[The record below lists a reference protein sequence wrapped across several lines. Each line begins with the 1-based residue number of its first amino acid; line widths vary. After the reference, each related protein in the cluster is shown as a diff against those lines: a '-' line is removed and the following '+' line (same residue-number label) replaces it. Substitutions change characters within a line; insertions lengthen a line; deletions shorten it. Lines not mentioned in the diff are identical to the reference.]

1 MIRKKIFFLFLTIK
15 YDYIFVSSLIQFKI
29 IFMKAFKAYDIRG
42 VYNRDFNKDDVY
54 KVGYFLPQVLGAE
67 KVLVGRDVRDSSPE
81 IFEYLVKGITDA
93 GVDVYD
99 AGLATTPM
107 IYYSTAKF
115 SFDAS
120 VMITASHN
128 PAEYNGLKV
137 SGTDA
142 RPVGYDTGLNKVQE
156 LMESAEIVKANK
168 VGVLKEINVRDTY
181 FEFLKS
187 YVPDISGLKISID
200 CSNGMAGLFIKDLL
214 GSSPMYFFDDLDG
227 RFPNHEANPLVAK
240 NIVDLQKH
248 VIDNKSDIGVI
259 FDGDADRVMF
269 IDENAEFIS
278 PDLMIAVLAHYFLE
292 EKGLKGKVI
301 QDIRTSKA
309 VGEYIAQFGSTM
321 EMWRVGRAYAATKL
335 KEIDG
340 IFGGELAGHYYFKDF
355 YYSDSGILASLL
367 ILDVITKMKKK
378 GISVSDLIGKIKKY
392 ENSGEINFKIDDK
405 QGAMDAVIDYFKTLE
420 KPDAFYDF
428 DGYRIEYKNWWLNI
442 RPSNTEPYLR
452 FLCEANSPKL
462 LEDIK
467 EQVFGIIEGYGGE
480 ITEGH

>member
-1 MIRKKIFFLFLTIK
+1 
-15 YDYIFVSSLIQFKI
+15 
-29 IFMKAFKAYDIRG
+29 MKAFKAYDIRG
-42 VYNRDFNKDDVY
+42 VYNKDFNKEDVY
-54 KVGYFLPQVLGAE
+54 KVGYFLPEVLNSK

-81 IFEYLVKGITDA
+81 IFEYLTRGIMDA
-93 GVDVYD
+93 GADVYD

-115 SFDAS
+115 DFEAS

-137 SGTDA
+137 SGKDA
-142 RPVGYDTGLNKVQE
+142 KPIGYDTGLNKVQE
-156 LMESAEIVKANK
+156 LMENKPVVLAEVKGK
-168 VGVLKEINVRDTY
+168 LHDINTRDSY

-187 YVPDISGLKISID
+187 YVPNIEDLTISID

-214 GSSPMYFFDDLDG
+214 GTKPMYFFDELDG
-227 RFPNHEANPLVAK
+227 TFPNHEANPLVAK
-240 NIVDLQKH
+240 NIVDIQNH
-248 VIDNKSDIGVI
+248 VRENKSDIGVI

-269 IDENAEFIS
+269 VDENSEFIS

-309 VGEYIAQFGSTM
+309 VGEYIAQFGSEM

-367 ILDVITKMKKK
+367 ILDVIGKMKKK
-378 GISVSDLIGKIKKY
+378 GVSVSQLISKIRKY
-392 ENSGEINFKIDDK
+392 ENSGEINFKIEDK
-405 QGAMDAVIDYFKTLE
+405 QGAMDAVISYFKTLE
-420 KPDAFYDF
+420 EPTAFYDF
-428 DGYRIEYKNWWLNI
+428 DGYRIEYKDWWLNI

-452 FLCEANSPKL
+452 FLCEANSTKL
-462 LEDIK
+462 LNEIK
-467 EQVFGIIEGYGGE
+467 DQVLGIIEGYGGE

>member
-1 MIRKKIFFLFLTIK
+1 
-15 YDYIFVSSLIQFKI
+15 
-29 IFMKAFKAYDIRG
+29 MKAFKAYDIRG
-42 VYNRDFNKDDVY
+42 VYNKDFNKEDVY
-54 KVGYFLPQVLGAE
+54 KVGYFLPEVLNSK

-81 IFEYLVKGITDA
+81 IFEYLTKGIMDA
-93 GVDVYD
+93 GADVYD

-107 IYYSTAKF
+107 VYYSTAKF
-115 SFDAS
+115 DFEAS

-137 SGTDA
+137 SGKDA
-142 RPVGYDTGLNKVQE
+142 KPIGYDTGLNKIQE
-156 LMESAEIVKANK
+156 LMETKPVVPVDEKGK
-168 VGVLKEINVRDTY
+168 LHEINTRDSY

-187 YVPDISGLKISID
+187 YVPNIENLTISID
-200 CSNGMAGLFIKDLL
+200 CSNGMAGLFIMDLL
-214 GSSPMYFFDDLDG
+214 GTKPMYLFEELDG
-227 RFPNHEANPLVAK
+227 TFPNHEANPLVAK
-240 NIVDLQKH
+240 NIIDIQKH
-248 VIDNKSDIGVI
+248 VKENKSDIGII

-269 IDENAEFIS
+269 VDENSEFIS

-309 VGEYIAQFGSTM
+309 VGEYISQFGSEM

-367 ILDVITKMKKK
+367 IIDVIGKMKKK
-378 GISVSDLIGKIKKY
+378 GVSVSQLIAKIKKY
-392 ENSGEINFKIDDK
+392 ENSGEINFKIEDK
-405 QGAMDAVIDYFKTLE
+405 QGAMDAVISYFKTLE
-420 KPDAFYDF
+420 EPTAFYDF
-428 DGYRIEYKNWWLNI
+428 DGYRIEYKDWWLNI

-452 FLCEANSPKL
+452 FLCEANSSKL
-462 LEDIK
+462 LNEIK
-467 EQVFGIIEGYGGE
+467 DQVLGIIEGYGGE